1 MTALVAAV
9 VFDAD
14 TVAVGAIVVAASLE
28 VFVGLCLGCAVFGQL
43 IRIGLVPS
51 SVCAACDDLSG
62 STGG

>member
-14 TVAVGAIVVAASLE
+14 TVAVGAIVALVVAASLE

-43 IRIGLVPS
+43 I
-51 SVCAACDDLSG
+51 
-62 STGG
+62 